1 VDSYWARGAS
11 WAIYGFALSYRYTR
25 DQKYLELAV
34 RLAKKFIA
42 ALDDELVPVWDFRL
56 PADAPTIRD
65 TSAAVVAVCGFQEL
79 ARHRADDADILK
91 VRHKLLARV
100 CDGYLDFNDDCPG
113 VLKSAY
119 GDKPA
124 YSSWGDYF
132 LMEALAREMFGF
144 DGYW

>member
-1 VDSYWARGAS
+1 M
-11 WAIYGFALSYRYTR
+11 SYRYTQ
-25 DQKYLELAV
+25 DEKYLNAAL

-42 ALDDELVPVWDFRL
+42 ELDEEVVPVWDFRL
-56 PADAPTIRD
+56 SADLPPVRD

-79 ARHRADDADILK
+79 AKHHVADGDILK
-91 VRHKLLARV
+91 AKHKLLDRV

-119 GDKPA
+119 GNRPA

-132 LMEALAREMFGF
+132 LMEALARELSGF
-144 DGYW
+144 EGYW